1 MQKIQVTPTGIR
13 RHLHRYKPKH
23 AIAEF
28 IWNSFDAQASLVEVS
43 FESNEIGHI
52 FNLQIKDNGLGIYYK
67 RLSSKF
73 RPFLES
79 EKEIDPNAPRLTSS
93 VHGKNGVGRLTFF
106 TFASKALWNT
116 TYKENDKNY
125 NYEIGVAAKDL
136 DSYESSKP
144 LETSSEVGTIT
155 TFDSVFGLTTYAF
168 EGEIHQYLSREFGWY
183 LELNSSKKNLIIN
196 GEPFDYSDL
205 VGERERMD
213 FNLDGSAFDMRY
225 IRWNQK
231 LNDEYSR
238 YYFLDSK
245 NNEKSTYTTTLNN
258 KGDHFFHS
266 VFIESPFFDKFG
278 GRPNFSQTLFKELPE
293 EKTYKDLMAK
303 IEDYL
308 RGKRKPFL
316 KEMVDV
322 VIDDLENTDAF
333 PNFGNNEWDNIRE
346 EGLKNVIGELYQ
358 IEPKI
363 FSDLNL
369 QQKKTFV
376 HLLNVVMDS
385 GERDALL
392 DIIGEIV
399 NLTSEERQHLANTLK
414 ITNLSNVIRTI
425 KLIED
430 RYKVIA
436 DLKELVFNKSLGAN
450 EVPHLQNVV
459 EKHYWIFGEQYHLVT
474 AAEPKFEE
482 ALRRFVYVLR
492 GEKVNGKI
500 DHQDR
505 LKEMDIFMVRQQMI
519 DKENLI
525 NSVCVE
531 LKHPNIN
538 LGEEELNQV
547 KKYYRVI
554 SSADE
559 FNGKNIFWEFY
570 LIGNGFDS
578 TKFIEGEIENAKHHG
593 EKSLVY
599 SVENCKI
606 FAKKWSEVFAEFELR
621 HNFLYEK
628 LKIERDQL
636 ASENT
641 TADEIVQKLSVNSTV
656 RPNQVSIPS

>member
-13 RHLHRYKPKH
+13 RHLHKYKPKH

-28 IWNSFDAQASLVEVS
+28 IWNSFDAQASLVEIS

-52 FNLQIKDNGLGIYYK
+52 FNLQIKDNGLGISYK
-67 RLSSKF
+67 RLSGKF

-93 VHGKNGVGRLTFF
+93 VHGRNGVGRLTFF
-106 TFASKALWNT
+106 TFSSKAIWNT

-125 NYEIGVAAKDL
+125 NYEISVAAKDL

-144 LETSSEVGTIT
+144 LETSNETGTMA

-205 VGERERMD
+205 VGEREKID
-213 FNLDGSAFDMRY
+213 FKLDGSIFDMRY

-266 VFIESPFFDKFG
+266 VFIESPFFNKFG

-376 HLLNVVMDS
+376 HLLNIVMDS

-450 EVPHLQNVV
+450 EVPHLQNVI

-492 GEKVNGKI
+492 GEKINGKI

>member
-1 MQKIQVTPTGIR
+1 
-13 RHLHRYKPKH
+13 
-23 AIAEF
+23 
-28 IWNSFDAQASLVEVS
+28 
-43 FESNEIGHI
+43 
-52 FNLQIKDNGLGIYYK
+52 
-67 RLSSKF
+67 
-73 RPFLES
+73 
-79 EKEIDPNAPRLTSS
+79 
-93 VHGKNGVGRLTFF
+93 
-106 TFASKALWNT
+106 
-116 TYKENDKNY
+116 
-125 NYEIGVAAKDL
+125 
-136 DSYESSKP
+136 
-144 LETSSEVGTIT
+144 
-155 TFDSVFGLTTYAF
+155 
-168 EGEIHQYLSREFGWY
+168 
-183 LELNSSKKNLIIN
+183 
-196 GEPFDYSDL
+196 
-205 VGERERMD
+205 
-213 FNLDGSAFDMRY
+213 MRY

-238 YYFLDSK
+238 YYFLDSE
-245 NNEKSTYTTTLNN
+245 NNEKYTYTTTLNN

-266 VFIESPFFDKFG
+266 VFIESSFFDKFG
-278 GRPNFSQTLFKELPE
+278 GKPNRNQTLFNELPE
-293 EKTYKDLMAK
+293 EKTHKDLMAK

-316 KEMVDV
+316 KEMVEV

-333 PNFGNNEWDNIRE
+333 PNFGDNEWDNIRE

-363 FSDLNL
+363 FSDLNT

-399 NLTSEERQHLANTLK
+399 NLTSEERQHLADTLK
-414 ITNLSNVIRTI
+414 ITNLSNVIKTI

-430 RYKVIA
+430 RYRVVA
-436 DLKELVFNKSLGAN
+436 DLRDLVFNKTLGAK
-450 EVPHLQNVV
+450 EVPHLQDII

-482 ALRRFVYVLR
+482 ALRRFIYILR
-492 GEKVNGKI
+492 GEKVKGKI
-500 DHQDR
+500 DHPDK

-531 LKHPNIN
+531 LKHPDIN

-599 SVENCKI
+599 SVENCKV
-606 FAKKWSEVFAEFELR
+606 FAKKWSEVFTEFELR

-628 LKIERDQL
+628 LKLERDKF

-641 TADEIVQKLSVNSTV
+641 NADEFLENLSVNSAR